1 MFHITYII
9 LGQVGIVRRGY
20 DTLLFGVSFL
30 CKFVDIIVPSCSSH
44 SLSLV
49 ESCFPLIFVIR
60 MFPVSLISTFS
71 LVLIILGLL
80 LDIHFLMYNL
90 LLLVQSRI
98 APRPRSPFFRLLRCF
113 HFFRSFFLVRW
124 LYRRLGRFQV
134 FSNFFLVIFH

>member
-20 DTLLFGVSFL
+20 YTLLFGVSFL

-49 ESCFPLIFVIR
+49 ESCFPLIFVIH
-60 MFPVSLISTFS
+60 MFLVSLISTLS

-80 LDIHFLMYNL
+80 LDIYFRMYI
-90 LLLVQSRI
+90 LLLVQSLI
-98 APRPRSPFFRLLRCF
+98 APHPRSLLFGLLHCF
-113 HFFRSFFLVRW
+113 HFFCSFFLVRW

-134 FSNFFLVIFH
+134 FSNFFLVILH